1 MHRRLRVFSITF
13 MLLSCVMLAGCSPY
27 IVGQPTPE
35 NLRNL
40 PWYEQFKYWTPEQRA
55 NFAYDFWKIQK
66 DDYDRWN
73 ALDSK
78 SPELIA
84 YLKAKREL
92 VDKARLPLEIYLISV
107 KNGTPVSLQ
116 EKEVLD
122 LLTQLQLLILEKTG
136 G

>member
-1 MHRRLRVFSITF
+1 MYRRLRVFSVIF
-13 MLLSCVMLAGCSPY
+13 MLLSYVMLAGCTY
-27 IVGQPTPE
+27 TVGQPTPE
-35 NLRNL
+35 NLSNL

-55 NFAYDFWKIQK
+55 NFSYDFWKIQK

-73 ALDSK
+73 ALENK
-78 SPELIA
+78 PPELIA

-107 KNGTPVSLQ
+107 KNGTPASLQ